1 MVKKTKLIN
10 FLQKKGIKV
19 KHLSRKL
26 KVNDLKGIDLIIS
39 FGYNQILGK
48 NIKKSEKTSLKFTY
62 IISTT

>member
-1 MVKKTKLIN
+1 MVKKTKHK
-10 FLQKKGIKV
+10 FLTKKGIKV

-48 NIKKSEKTSLKFTY
+48 KILKIKKTSLKFTY